1 MDQVA
6 SVAGVPVSTGPRVPT
21 PETPERG
28 HTASCHTV
36 ANHRRTHRNRG
47 TLIHTRPLFRAGI
60 LNGSPDLLFE
70 ILWSTLMIISVPGP
84 YATYAG
90 LGFSKGNSVQI
101 AFVMNTDL
109 REQTLVSVRLTLLV
123 ISKIQI

>member
-70 ILWSTLMIISVPGP
+70 ILWSTLMIISVALMLHMQAWGFPK
-84 YATYAG
+84 AT
-90 LGFSKGNSVQI
+90 LHKLLLLWIQI
-101 AFVMNTDL
+101 Y
-109 REQTLVSVRLTLLV
+109 ESRLLLV
-123 ISKIQI
+123 LD